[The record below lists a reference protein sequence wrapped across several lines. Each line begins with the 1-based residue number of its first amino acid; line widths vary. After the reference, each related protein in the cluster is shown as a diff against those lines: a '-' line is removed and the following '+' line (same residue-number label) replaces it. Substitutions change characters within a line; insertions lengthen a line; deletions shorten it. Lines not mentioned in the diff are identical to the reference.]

1 MAIARFHSIRGEKK
15 TSCLLMVKKNAL
27 QFSSDPVYVPL
38 AGAEHFA
45 GQPLTDASNGFT
57 FEIPDGYTLE
67 DIVNEDGT
75 VRTTKPDAHGVVVN
89 LKQLVY

>member
-1 MAIARFHSIRGEKK
+1 MALATFHSIRGEKK
-15 TSCLLMVKKNAL
+15 TSALLLVKKNPL

-38 AGAEHFA
+38 VGATHFA
-45 GQPLTDASNGFT
+45 GKLLTDKDKGFA

-67 DIVNEDGT
+67 DIVDSVTGEIRTAKDGS
-75 VRTTKPDAHGVVVN
+75 A

>member
-1 MAIARFHSIRGEKK
+1 MALATFHSLRGEKK
-15 TSCLLMVKKNAL
+15 TSALLMVKRNPL

-45 GQPLTDASNGFT
+45 GKKLTDADESFS

-67 DIVNEDGT
+67 DIVDSVTGEI
-75 VRTTKPDAHGVVVN
+75 RTTKDGNA

>member
-1 MAIARFHSIRGEKK
+1 MALATFHSIRGEKK
-15 TSCLLMVKKNAL
+15 TSCLIMVKKSPL
-27 QFSSDPVYVPL
+27 EFSGTPAYVPL

-45 GQPLTDASNGFT
+45 GKKLTDADEGTS

-67 DIVNEDGT
+67 NIVDNETGEIRTAKDGQ
-75 VRTTKPDAHGVVVN
+75 P

>member
-1 MAIARFHSIRGEKK
+1 MAFATFHSIRGEKK
-15 TSCLLMVKKNAL
+15 TSCLLMVKRNAL

-38 AGAEHFA
+38 VGAEHFA
-45 GQPLTDASNGFT
+45 GQKLTDVNKGLA

-67 DIVNEDGT
+67 DIINEDGT
-75 VRTTKPDAHGVVVN
+75 ARTTADGSAN

>member
-1 MAIARFHSIRGEKK
+1 MSIATFHSLRGEKK
-15 TSCLLMVKKNAL
+15 TSALLLVKRNPL

-38 AGAEHFA
+38 AGAIHFA
-45 GQPLTDASNGFT
+45 GKPLTDADKGFS

-67 DIVNEDGT
+67 DIVDSVTGEIRTAKDGNT
-75 VRTTKPDAHGVVVN
+75 

>member
-1 MAIARFHSIRGEKK
+1 MALATFHSLRGEKK
-15 TSCLLMVKKNAL
+15 TSALLLVKKNTL

-38 AGAEHFA
+38 VGAIHFA
-45 GQPLTDASNGFT
+45 GKPLTDKDNGFS

-67 DIVNEDGT
+67 DIVDSVTGEIRTAKDGS
-75 VRTTKPDAHGVVVN
+75 P

>member
-1 MAIARFHSIRGEKK
+1 MSLATFHSIRGEKK
-15 TSCLLMVKKNAL
+15 TSALLLVKKNVL
-27 QFSSDPVYVPL
+27 SFSSDPVYVPL

-45 GQPLTDASNGFT
+45 GRKLTDDDKGFA

-67 DIVNEDGT
+67 DIVDSVTGETRTANDGS
-75 VRTTKPDAHGVVVN
+75 P